1 MCSRS
6 RVKIHAWFFI
16 LASPLESVSLFLFV
30 SVSFSS
36 RYLSLSNTHTH
47 THTNKQT
54 NIFSITIIPKTDL
67 K

>member
-36 RYLSLSNTHTH
+36 LYLSLSNTHTH
-47 THTNKQT
+47 THTHKQT

>member
-6 RVKIHAWFFI
+6 RVKIHVWFFI

-36 RYLSLSNTHTH
+36 LYLSLSNTHTH
-47 THTNKQT
+47 THTHKQT